1 MKTSWIVT
9 ALSLFVGMASAG
21 CGLESPA
28 SMGGDTDRLDPDETE
43 TVTQSL
49 GNTFSERTL
58 PARGGGGG
66 AFNGH
71 VTPPAVIYGVQ
82 VNSGR
87 LVDRITFYY
96 YQPSRPDNIYAG
108 EATASVTFGGNGG
121 ANINPVFV
129 CPTNQGVIGLRGAS
143 GKYVDRIGV
152 ICGNVTTP
160 DPASPSNAF
169 SPLWGGGGGAFFEDR
184 CEFGRLVDSFNIR
197 NGSVVDNL
205 QAMCINAQ

>member
-1 MKTSWIVT
+1 MTRMSWIV

-21 CGLESPA
+21 CGLEPDGSDP
-28 SMGGDTDRLDPDETE
+28 GDTETAI
-43 TVTQSL
+43 QPL

-66 AFNGH
+66 AFTGH

-96 YQPSRPDNIYAG
+96 YQPTRADNVYAG
-108 EATASVTFGGNGG
+108 ETTGAVTFGGNGG
-121 ANINPVFV
+121 ASQNPVFT
-129 CPTNQGVIGLRGAS
+129 CPANQGVIGLRGAS

-160 DPASPSNAF
+160 DPASPSNVF

-184 CEFGRLVDSFNIR
+184 CEFGRLVDSFNVR